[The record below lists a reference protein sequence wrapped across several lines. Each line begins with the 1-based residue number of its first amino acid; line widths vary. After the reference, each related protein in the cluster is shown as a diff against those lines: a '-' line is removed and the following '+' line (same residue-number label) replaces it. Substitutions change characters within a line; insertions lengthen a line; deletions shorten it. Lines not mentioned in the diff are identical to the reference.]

1 MKKILGIVIAL
12 VLLVMPVFT
21 FAAETID
28 ISQYK
33 SAGLTDVLSEER
45 IARDFKDY
53 KEGSNKVNIYM
64 FRGSGCGYCQ
74 AFLKFL
80 NSITEEYGK
89 YFNLVAFETWNNS
102 DNNDLLTTIS
112 TYLGETATGVPYIII
127 GDQVFPGYSST
138 YDDGIKAAITNLYKE
153 KPEDRYD
160 VFEKYNEYVTN
171 KEKEEASATSK
182 PIIWNF
188 IIVSVATIIIICV
201 INSAKKEILNTMR
214 IQRRFGNQM
223 NEKIKKRRE

>member
-1 MKKILGIVIAL
+1 MKKLLGIVIAL

-33 SAGLTDVLSEER
+33 SEGLTDVLSEER
-45 IARDFKDY
+45 IDRDFKDY

-64 FRGSGCGYCQ
+64 FRGSGCGYCH
-74 AFLKFL
+74 AFLIFL

-112 TYLGETATGVPYIII
+112 TYLGEAATGVPYIII

-138 YDDGIKAAITNLYKE
+138 YDDGIKAAITKLYNA

-160 VFEKYNEYVTN
+160 VFEKYNEYVTS
-171 KEKEEASATSK
+171 KEKEEA
-182 PIIWNF
+182 
-188 IIVSVATIIIICV
+188 
-201 INSAKKEILNTMR
+201 
-214 IQRRFGNQM
+214 
-223 NEKIKKRRE
+223 